1 MKVAFDITCLA
12 SPRTGIGNYSISLLR
27 ALAALPEGLELVL
40 YGDSWRGYKFLKN
53 LNFAGKQIS
62 SGVFPFPK
70 TLVSLA
76 WEWLRVSPIGLWGKK
91 PDLYHFLNYP
101 IVPALKKPIV
111 ATIYDLTPLFLPEIY
126 LSKLVH
132 LWRKRARRDVRHV
145 TRFIAISSATARDMT
160 GVLGI
165 PTEKIRVIYPGKDTS
180 FVPLVEPELLPP
192 VLACHQVESPYIFSL
207 GTLQPRKNYLRL
219 MEAYALARKRY
230 DLPHTLVI
238 SGGRGWYDEEILRK
252 PAELGIE
259 HLVRLTGR
267 VREEE
272 LPILTAGADLFA
284 FPSLYEGFG
293 LPVAEAMGC
302 GVPVV
307 AANDSSIP
315 EVLGDAGLLFPPTD
329 VEAMAEALA
338 RPLLDRALWQR
349 MRDAGLKQ
357 AALFTWE
364 STARQTVNLYKELL
378 G

>member
-27 ALAALPEGLELVL
+27 ALAALPEWLEFVL

-53 LNFAGKQIS
+53 LDFAEKQIS
-62 SGVFPFPK
+62 SGFSPFPK

-101 IVPALKKPIV
+101 NVPALKKPVV
-111 ATIYDLTPLFLPEIY
+111 ASVYDAIPLIMPDD
-126 LSKLVH
+126 SPAGLVR
-132 LWRKRARRDVRHV
+132 LWRKRARRDVRNV

-160 GVLGI
+160 EVLDI
-165 PTEKIRVIYPGKDTS
+165 PAEKIRVIYLAKDTS
-180 FVPLVEPELLPP
+180 FVPLMEPELLSP
-192 VLACHQVESPYIFSL
+192 VLARYQVKPPYILSL
-207 GTLQPRKNYLRL
+207 GTLQPRKNFLRL
-219 MEAYALARKRY
+219 MDAYALARKRC

-238 SGGRGWYDEEILRK
+238 GGGRGWQDEEILRR

-259 HLVRLTGR
+259 HLVRFTGR
-267 VREEE
+267 MREED
-272 LPILTAGADLFA
+272 LPIITAGADLFA

-293 LPVAEAMGC
+293 LPVVEAMGC

-307 AANDSSIP
+307 AANATSLP
-315 EVLGDAGLLFPPTD
+315 EVVGDAGLLFSPTD

-349 MRDAGLKQ
+349 MREAGLKQ

-364 STARQTVNLYKELL
+364 STAIQTMNLYKELL